1 MKPTVHNLPLKII
14 HDFPYATDAP
24 VEEKRRVV
32 TAYLT
37 DIASR
42 GFGGLVTNVS
52 TRNQYCASAEEWGIF
67 AHVAAE
73 CERMGL
79 RLWIYD
85 EKGYPS
91 GAAGGLTLAEDP
103 DYEARAVVLV
113 TEPVAPG
120 ATVTLP
126 LPHGHEHFL
135 YAGLYALSTEASPAP
150 VCDKSLGVAM
160 RKADRCPLE
169 ADAKGR
175 YVPLCVSDCRRST
188 ADVVLEN
195 PTDAPV
201 MLCAFVQKRLYEGTH
216 CVHNVFDCRRYIDVT
231 NRDAVAAFLRNT
243 YDGYAKAV
251 PEHLHAGAGAQAPAV
266 GQIEAVFTDEPS
278 FMGCYINK
286 GLYPA
291 HVSDPYDEALP
302 LYPVLSYGRD
312 VENAFAAR
320 YACELLPELVS
331 IFLGDTEHAKAVRA
345 DYYALLSDL
354 YEQAFFAQISDWC
367 ARHEISFSGH
377 LLLEDTIKYHTV
389 FEGNFFSLLRH
400 MHYPGIDMLQSI
412 PSVVRNYAFTPKI
425 VSSVAKA
432 YNRPHVMSEVSAHAQ
447 GGKVSH
453 DQMYASL
460 CAQYAL
466 GVDVFT
472 YYYGERFMDP
482 ETYTRYNH
490 ALGRIDAVMA
500 GRTVADC
507 LLYYP
512 IETFRR
518 HHKPSAAQYG
528 TYTAAEDACE
538 AHLRTVMFTLLDR
551 QIDFDFMDAALLS
564 RSTVTEDGIRTPA
577 GDVYPLLILPP
588 MEATAETNASL
599 SGVPETGLLRVS
611 AVEAAGAVTLDG
623 FAEAIEAKL
632 TDRALVAKGVN
643 PAILRLVRDTD
654 QGRACL
660 LVNTAEEAVTATFT
674 LRGMASPVLYDPMT
688 DDNRAAAFAAV
699 AGGHRFTVTLGAME
713 SLIVRE
719 A

>member
-14 HDFPYATDAP
+14 HDFPYAKDAP
-24 VEEKRRVV
+24 AEEKRRVV
-32 TAYLT
+32 TAWLT

-42 GFGGLVTNVS
+42 GFGGAVTNVS
-52 TRNQYCASAEEWGIF
+52 TKNQYCTSEEEWGIF

-73 CERMGL
+73 CERLGL

-103 DYEARAVVLV
+103 DYEARAVVMV
-113 TEPVAPG
+113 TETVAPG

-135 YAGLYALSTEASPAP
+135 YAGLYALRTETSPAP
-150 VCDKSLGVAM
+150 ICDKTLGVAM
-160 RKADRCPLE
+160 READRSPLA
-169 ADAKGR
+169 ADAEGR
-175 YVPLCVSDCRRST
+175 YVPLCVSDCRRAT
-188 ADVVLEN
+188 ADVVLTN

-231 NRDAVAAFLRNT
+231 NRDAVAAFLRHT
-243 YDGYAKAV
+243 YDGYAKSV
-251 PEHLHAGAGAQAPAV
+251 PEHLHAGAGAESPAI

-278 FMGCYINK
+278 FMGCYINA

-291 HVSDPYDEALP
+291 HVSDPYDETIP

-312 VENAFAAR
+312 VENAFAAK
-320 YACELLPELVS
+320 YAYGLLPEFVS
-331 IFLGDTEHAKAVRA
+331 IFLGDTEHAKTVRS

-354 YEQAFFAQISDWC
+354 YEQAFFTQISDWC

-377 LLLEDTIKYHTV
+377 LLLEDTVKYHTV

-412 PSVVRNYAFTPKI
+412 PSVVRDYAFTPKI
-425 VSSVAKA
+425 VSSVARA

-490 ALGRIDAVMA
+490 ALGRIDAIMA

-538 AHLRTVMFTLLDR
+538 AHLSRVMFTLLDR
-551 QIDFDFMDAALLS
+551 QIDFDFIDADLLA
-564 RSTVTEDGIRTPA
+564 RSVVTEEGIRTPA

-588 MEATAETNASL
+588 MEATAETDRVL
-599 SGVPETGLLRVS
+599 SGLAPAQALRVS
-611 AVEAAGAVTLDG
+611 AGEVDGAVSLDG
-623 FAEAIEAKL
+623 PAAAMDAGL
-632 TDRALVAKGVN
+632 TGRALVAEGENKS
-643 PAILRLVRDTD
+643 ILRLMRDTAR
-654 QGRACL
+654 GRACL

-674 LRGMASPVLYDPMT
+674 VRGMASPVLYDPMT
-688 DDNRAAAFAAV
+688 DDDRAAAFEAV
-699 AGGHRFTVTLGAME
+699 ADGHRFTVTLGAME